1 MQRRQFIAGL
11 SAAAAFPLAVRAQ
24 QPPLPLIAYLY
35 GGTAISGHA
44 TKELAGFRQGL
55 GEMGFV
61 EGRNV
66 HIEYRWADGQFDRIR
81 PLVTELIGHHP
92 AAIAVSTLSAAL
104 AAKALTTTPI
114 IFSSG
119 NDPVDLGLVDSLNRP
134 GGNVT
139 GVNTQGYLLVPK
151 RLQILRE
158 LVPNAQTIAMLVN
171 PDFPISASSSAD
183 AATAAAPILKM
194 KVVFWRA
201 HTESE
206 LDDVFARSAHGADA
220 LLVNPDTFFFSRNKS
235 IVELA
240 QRHSMPM
247 MYPYSDNVVE
257 GGLISY
263 GPSRFD
269 VGHQKGIYTGR
280 ILKGEKPADLPVTRP
295 AKFELVINEKTA
307 KALGLTIPETLLAIA
322 DEVIQ

>member
-1 MQRRQFIAGL
+1 
-11 SAAAAFPLAVRAQ
+11 
-24 QPPLPLIAYLY
+24 
-35 GGTAISGHA
+35 
-44 TKELAGFRQGL
+44 
-55 GEMGFV
+55 MGFV

-66 HIEYRWADGQFDRIR
+66 HIEYRWADGQYDRLR
-81 PLVTELIGHHP
+81 PLVTELIGHNP
-92 AAIAVSTLSAAL
+92 AVIVVSPLSAAI

-114 IFSSG
+114 IFTSG
-119 NDPVDLGLVDSLNRP
+119 NDPVDSGLVNSLNRP

-139 GVNTQGYLLVPK
+139 GVNTQLYLLIPK

-171 PDFPISASSSAD
+171 PDFPIATSSSAD
-183 AATAAAPILKM
+183 AAAVAAPILKI
-194 KVVFWRA
+194 KVDFWRA
-201 HTESE
+201 RTDSE

-220 LLVNPDTFFFSRNKS
+220 LLVNPDNFFLIRNKR

-240 QRHSMPM
+240 QRHSMPA

-263 GPSRFD
+263 GANRFD

-280 ILKGEKPADLPVTRP
+280 ILKGDKPADLPVVQPT
-295 AKFELVINEKTA
+295 KIELMINMKTA
-307 KALGLTIPETLLAIA
+307 KELGLTVPQSILLSADGGRVPQRPQRNRLRRRPERDGRVPLAGGPIRSPAGTVA
-322 DEVIQ
+322 DLVRRRWP